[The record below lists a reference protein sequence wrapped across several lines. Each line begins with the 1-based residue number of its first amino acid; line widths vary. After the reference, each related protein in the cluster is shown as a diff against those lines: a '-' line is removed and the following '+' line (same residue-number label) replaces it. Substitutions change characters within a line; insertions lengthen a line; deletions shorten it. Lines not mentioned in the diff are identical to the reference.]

1 MAKTTKDDTA
11 GAGAN
16 NPFAE
21 LGKMYEQFQV
31 PGLDLS
37 ALADARRKDVE
48 ALVQANRAVYDG
60 MQALAN
66 KQAEMFRQ
74 AMSDIQGAVGTGSAN
89 PAAQTELARKAYEKA
104 IADMRELAEI
114 ARQSQTEAMA
124 SISERATQN
133 LQELRDMVQ
142 KKSV

>member
-1 MAKTTKDDTA
+1 MAKSTKDDTA
-11 GAGAN
+11 GAGAP

-31 PGLDLS
+31 PGLDMS

-48 ALVQANRAVYDG
+48 ALVQANKAVYDG

-74 AMSDIQGAVGTGSAN
+74 AMADIQDAVGTAGTN

-104 IADMRELAEI
+104 ISDMRELAEI

>member
-1 MAKTTKDDTA
+1 MAKSTKDDTTA
-11 GAGAN
+11 AAAS

-31 PGLDLS
+31 PGLDLT
-37 ALADARRKDVE
+37 AIADARRKDVE
-48 ALVQANRAVYDG
+48 ALVQANKAVYDG

-74 AMSDIQGAVGTGSAN
+74 AMTDIQGAVGTASTN

-114 ARQSQTEAMA
+114 ARQSQTEAMT
-124 SISERATQN
+124 SISQRAAQHM
-133 LQELRDMVQ
+133 QELRDMVQ
-142 KKSV
+142 KKSI